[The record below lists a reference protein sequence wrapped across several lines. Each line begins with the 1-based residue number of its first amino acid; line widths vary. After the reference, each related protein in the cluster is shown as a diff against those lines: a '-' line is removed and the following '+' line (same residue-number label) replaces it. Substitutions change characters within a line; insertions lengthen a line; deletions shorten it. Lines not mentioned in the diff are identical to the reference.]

1 VVSADEVV
9 LADEVVSVE
18 VTPPGG
24 GELDVGETGVEGLVL
39 TGADDV
45 ALTLGDVALTLG
57 DVPVTLGLAVAEGVT
72 VAQGFP
78 AAVAAF
84 LLPVALVLAVA
95 EAVVVLPAALAL
107 WVPVAVAVAVAV
119 AVLVAVAVPLA
130 PGLAL
135 PLAVLVPGLLLVP
148 LGGVVTGLAGD
159 TLGVTD
165 LAGLAAAGD
174 EDVGEHAVVFPLLRP
189 AGVRP
194 WLVPPPVEPA
204 WLPDPAT
211 LGALVLMLEEE
222 IPTAEAIWTTAS
234 RSGGTARAKPMANTA
249 QAAARAGRSSPYRQS
264 RASRRAPPP
273 ALLPRPAVS
282 WPPRATFQR
291 RARKPP
297 RAEAP
302 ECLLA

>member
-1 VVSADEVV
+1 MVSADEVV
-9 LADEVVSVE
+9 LADEVVSAGVA
-18 VTPPGG
+18 PPGG
-24 GELDVGETGVEGLVL
+24 GELDVGEAGVEGLVL

-45 ALTLGDVALTLG
+45 AVTLGDVAL
-57 DVPVTLGLAVAEGVT
+57 TLGLAVAEGVT

-84 LLPVALVLAVA
+84 LLPVALVLAFA

-119 AVLVAVAVPLA
+119 LVAVAVPLS

>member
-1 VVSADEVV
+1 MVSADEVV

-45 ALTLGDVALTLG
+45 AVTLGDVAL
-57 DVPVTLGLAVAEGVT
+57 TLGLAVAEGVT

-84 LLPVALVLAVA
+84 LLPVALVLAFA

-119 AVLVAVAVPLA
+119 LVAVAVPLS

-174 EDVGEHAVVFPLLRP
+174 EDVGGHAVVFPLLRP